1 MSQKSTTNRN
11 YFKIILGDS
20 MSLRYEDLRLD
31 AEKKQGEIAEILNV
45 KRNTYSKWENC
56 INDMPIEKTNEL
68 ANYYHTTLD
77 YILGLSNV
85 HKTVNKK
92 LLIDWN
98 VLIIRLLELR
108 KASMLTQDVLSKKL
122 GFPQTTYSQYERGIR
137 KPTTMKLLL
146 IAQFYNVSFD
156 YLVGRTNDPKIIK
169 FN

>member
-1 MSQKSTTNRN
+1 
-11 YFKIILGDS
+11 

-77 YILGLSNV
+77 YLLGLSNI
-85 HKTVNKK
+85 HKTVDKK
-92 LLIDWN
+92 LSVDWSI
-98 VLIIRLLELR
+98 LTTRLLDLR
-108 KASMLTQDVLSKKL
+108 KSNMLSQNVLSKKL
-122 GFPQTTYSQYERGIR
+122 GFPQTTYSQYETGIR

-156 YLVGRTNDPKIIK
+156 YLVGRINDPEITK